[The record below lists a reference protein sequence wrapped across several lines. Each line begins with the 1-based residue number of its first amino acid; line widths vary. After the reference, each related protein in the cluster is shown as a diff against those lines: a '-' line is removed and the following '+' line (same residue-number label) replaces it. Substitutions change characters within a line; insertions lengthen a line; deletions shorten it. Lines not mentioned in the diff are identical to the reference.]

1 MGINK
6 LLTYYNILGISE
18 GATDSEIRNRYIEL
32 CKKFHPDK
40 LINESS
46 ERQKE
51 AEEQFRLI
59 NEAYE
64 ILTNKNAAVSDIK
77 IKPDTSATDAAAIA
91 KSYFLKGVYFYKEND
106 INNALDAFVN
116 AHRKD
121 ESKPEYIRHI
131 VKCLLTKERRLYEA
145 KEYCLKLLKIEFYNP
160 ENFYLMGIIYKKA
173 NLTEAALKYLYKAK
187 QMGFDSK
194 LVDKQINEIESENFK
209 TKLKN
214 IFKKTT
220 WDR

>member
-1 MGINK
+1 MDKNK

-18 GATDSEIRNRYIEL
+18 GATDSEIRNRYIEQ

-40 LINESS
+40 LINESI
-46 ERQKE
+46 EKQKE

-64 ILTNKNAAVSDIK
+64 ILTNKNTAVSDIK
-77 IKPDTSATDAAAIA
+77 IKPDTSATDATAIA

-121 ESKPEYIRHI
+121 ESKPEYIRYI
-131 VKCLLTKERRLYEA
+131 VKCLLTKERRLHEA
-145 KEYCLKLLKIEFYNP
+145 KEYCQKLLKIEFFNA

-173 NLTEAALKYLYKAK
+173 NLTETALKYFHKAK

-194 LVDKQINEIESENFK
+194 LVDKQINEKESENFK
-209 TKLKN
+209 IKIKN
-214 IFKKTT
+214 IFRKFT
-220 WDR
+220 